1 MLDRLCFIALLAG
14 VSSNFAT
21 AQTPSSTVIA
31 EIKTRNYLGA
41 IRQLESIPKG
51 QQSIETLHVLS
62 LLQFAVRDV
71 VGAEKTCERLTV
83 MAPQASPRLSG
94 IEPYTSEGSDLSSLL
109 NALKPIIST
118 QCFGATF
125 WNNLGVARI
134 LQTRYAAATD
144 SLDKAATYQ
153 LDWGVPWINGSYVAL
168 RLGRIH
174 QAEKSARQ
182 GMALGENGSRA
193 HAILSEA
200 LIEKNDYL
208 LAERTLQ
215 DARIASPTDPYVA
228 LVQAKLYD
236 HSARSLSAE
245 RSRIQAFLDGKP
257 ILVDSR
263 LNSQNKQFGAAIG
276 AQSDMHISGV
286 ADSYASNIASQVLFA
301 GGEDNLGNNSQSF
314 QRSANLSGAISGTF
328 GTVSVE
334 GSHFD
339 GTRDTLPTGIVTS
352 LPQPDSRL
360 RFDRL
365 NLHWERDSGA
375 FLTHIGYRTADV
387 NINPTLGSPTQNE
400 LNQDQWTV
408 EAQYRKEAW
417 QLGAAVTRVNRNATG
432 TPAVEPADE
441 VFGNG
446 HNDVSTTYAVRR
458 DKLSPNIRTA
468 VGGVVSGN
476 DGTYVVQVLGTSQ
489 IRLLGNETI
498 NLGIKPRI
506 RATSS
511 MLYPADLAPDP
522 VQVNQMDRTMDA
534 AMNLNL
540 DPAIQSARGTGV
552 DYLAQ
557 FVGIDTRAV
566 KLDTS
571 GFYRL
576 FENSYFQGL
585 TPGSA
590 PPMLLGPFAF
600 IHPFAVNA
608 QFGRTPVASG
618 TTLGLTQHLWIQ
630 LTECVSL
637 NMEAT
642 LQSTTAT
649 YSLPTLGGPP
659 GTLGPQP
666 IAESRAPMM
675 PNLASAI
682 DLSWALPTGLFELDL
697 RSIGDRVQAVTAAPT
712 GSPSATYISKLATAT
727 SANLFYSGR
736 IDNGHSWIVGIMN
749 LGRATFYGGTP
760 TGTSLI
766 FAYVSRY

>member
-1 MLDRLCFIALLAG
+1 MLDRLCFIALSIG
-14 VSSNFAT
+14 VLSNFAN
-21 AQTPSSTVIA
+21 AQTPSTAVIA
-31 EIKTRNYLGA
+31 EIKSRNYHGA
-41 IRQLESIPKG
+41 ILQLESIPKD

-71 VGAEKTCERLTV
+71 VGAEKTCERLT
-83 MAPQASPRLSG
+83 MIAPQASPRISG
-94 IEPYTSEGSDLSSLL
+94 IEPYTSAGSDLASLL
-109 NALKPIIST
+109 NGLKPIISI

-134 LQTRYAAATD
+134 LETRYGDATEC
-144 SLDKAATYQ
+144 LDKASIYQ

-168 RLGRIH
+168 KRGRIH
-174 QAEKSARQ
+174 QAESSARQ

-193 HAILSEA
+193 HAILAEA

-215 DARIASPTDPYVA
+215 DARIANPNDPYVA
-228 LVQAKLYD
+228 LVQAKLFD
-236 HSARSLSAE
+236 LSARSLSAE
-245 RSRIQAFLDGKP
+245 RSRIQALLDGKP

-263 LNSQNKQFGAAIG
+263 LNSQNKQFGATIG
-276 AQSDMHISGV
+276 ARNDIHASG
-286 ADSYASNIASQVLFA
+286 ATDLYNNTIASRIFFA
-301 GGEDNLGNNSQSF
+301 GGEDSLGNSSQSF
-314 QRSANLSGAISGTF
+314 QRIANLSGAVSGTF

-339 GTRDTLPTGIVTS
+339 GTRDTLPTGVITS

-365 NLHWERDSGA
+365 NLHWERQSGPI
-375 FLTHIGYRTADV
+375 LTHVGYRTADV
-387 NINPTLGSPTQNE
+387 NINSTLGAPTQNE
-400 LNQDQWTV
+400 LDQNQWTV

-417 QLGAAVTRVNRNATG
+417 QIGSAVTRVNRNATG

-446 HNDVSTTYAVRR
+446 HTDVSTTYAIRR
-458 DKLSPNIRTA
+458 DKLSTNIRTA

-476 DGTYVVQVLGTSQ
+476 DGTYLVQLLGASQ

-506 RATSS
+506 RTTSS
-511 MLYPADLAPDP
+511 MLYPADLAPEP
-522 VQVNQMDRTMDA
+522 VQLNQMDRTIDA
-534 AMNLNL
+534 SMNLNL
-540 DPAIQSARGTGV
+540 DPTIQSAKGSGV
-552 DYLAQ
+552 DYVGQ
-557 FVGIDTRAV
+557 FVGIDIRTV

-585 TPGSA
+585 SPSSA

-600 IHPFAVNA
+600 IHPLVVNA

-618 TTLGLTQHLWIQ
+618 TTLGVTQHLWVQ

-637 NMEAT
+637 NLEAT
-642 LQSTTAT
+642 LQSTSAT
-649 YSLPTLGGPP
+649 YALPTF
-659 GTLGPQP
+659 GTLPGPVGPQP

-675 PNLASAI
+675 PNLDSAV

-712 GSPSATYISKLATAT
+712 GSPSATYISKLATTT

-736 IDNGHSWIVGIMN
+736 IDDGHSWIVGIMN
-749 LGRATFYGGTP
+749 LGRASFYGGTP

-766 FAYVSRY
+766 FAFASRY